1 MRGARLAVY
10 MLSAAMLLAGCGYRA
25 PMHKRVIPEADNPAF
40 GIIRPAYRE
49 LAATVAEST
58 GLLPTQ
64 GNQVSIIPV
73 NTDRL
78 QWMLEQM
85 RQARKSIYIDIYRF
99 RIDSG
104 GAFLY
109 SILEEKARAGLDVR
123 IIADKGANR
132 TSDLKKLKELED
144 DGAKVEFFRFPV
156 WVADY
161 ILPPIATTHRDH
173 RKIMIIDGEIAYIG
187 GRNLADYYYFKWK
200 DLDACYSGP
209 AVAQLAQVFQE
220 NWNRVSPD
228 TPSVSLKPAGEVIG
242 KIPPPATVPQFSG
255 KTIQII
261 PDSPSDKSLPLRD
274 AFELAVEQARDYF
287 YFQSPYLPPPPSTV
301 QKLKEAAL
309 RGVDV
314 RWMVPAKND
323 IFFQKW
329 MGETLYKGYMKS
341 GIRIFEWQEDMLH
354 NKLYISDDYITCI
367 GSTNADNLSFFLNYE
382 VSSII
387 YDEEVARSTKETFL
401 KEQENCKEITLKDVE
416 EWGALRLLRNW
427 LFRVAGGPV
436 G

>member
-1 MRGARLAVY
+1 
-10 MLSAAMLLAGCGYRA
+10 
-25 PMHKRVIPEADNPAF
+25 MHQTIIPEAEDPAF
-40 GIIRPAYRE
+40 GIIRPEYRKM
-49 LAATVAEST
+49 AATVAHST
-58 GLLPTQ
+58 GLNPTQ
-64 GNQVSIIPV
+64 GNQVGIIPV

-78 QWMLEQM
+78 HWMLEQLQ
-85 RQARKSIYIDIYRF
+85 QARKSIYIDMYRF
-99 RIDSG
+99 RVDSG
-104 GAFLY
+104 GVLLY
-109 SILEEKARAGLDVR
+109 GILEEKARAGLDVR
-123 IIADKGANR
+123 IIVDKGANKKE
-132 TSDLKKLKELED
+132 DLDKLKLLQD
-144 DGAKVEFFRFPV
+144 AGAQVEFFRFPV

-173 RKIMIIDGEIAYIG
+173 RKIVIIDGEIAYIG
-187 GRNLADYYYFKWK
+187 GRNLADYYYFVWK

-209 AVAQLAQVFQE
+209 VVAQLAQVYQE

-228 TPSVSLKPAGEVIG
+228 SPSVSLKPAGDAIG
-242 KIPPPATVPQFSG
+242 RIPPPESVPYFSG

-261 PDSPSDKSLPLRD
+261 PDSPIDKRLPLRD

-314 RWMVPAKND
+314 RWMVPSKND
-323 IFFQKW
+323 IFFQQW
-329 MGETLYKGYMKS
+329 MGETLYKGYMTS
-341 GIRIFEWQEDMLH
+341 GIRVFEWQEEMLH

-367 GSTNADNLSFFLNYE
+367 GSTNVDNLSFFLNYE

-387 YDEEVARSTKETFL
+387 YDEEVTRSTKEQFL
-401 KEQENCKEITLKDVE
+401 KEQEQCREITLSEVE
-416 EWGALRLLRNW
+416 GWNAFRLLRNW
-427 LFRVAGGPV
+427 FFRVLGGPV

>member
-1 MRGARLAVY
+1 
-10 MLSAAMLLAGCGYRA
+10 
-25 PMHKRVIPEADNPAF
+25 MHQTIIPEAEDPAF
-40 GIIRPAYRE
+40 GIIRPEYRKM
-49 LAATVAEST
+49 AATVAHST
-58 GLLPTQ
+58 GLYPTQ
-64 GNQVSIIPV
+64 GNQVGIIPV

-78 QWMLEQM
+78 HWMLEQLQ
-85 RQARKSIYIDIYRF
+85 QARKSIYIDMYRF
-99 RIDSG
+99 RVDSG
-104 GAFLY
+104 GVLLY

-123 IIADKGANR
+123 IIVDKGANKKE
-132 TSDLKKLKELED
+132 DLDKLKLLQD
-144 DGAKVEFFRFPV
+144 TGAQVEFFRFPV

-173 RKIMIIDGEIAYIG
+173 RKIVIIDGEIAYIG
-187 GRNLADYYYFKWK
+187 GRNLADYYYFVWK

-209 AVAQLAQVFQE
+209 VVAQLAQVYQE

-228 TPSVSLKPAGEVIG
+228 TPSVSLKPAGDAIG
-242 KIPPPATVPQFSG
+242 RIPPPESVPYFSG

-261 PDSPSDKSLPLRD
+261 PDSPIDKRLPLRD

-314 RWMVPAKND
+314 RWMVPSKND
-323 IFFQKW
+323 IFFQQW
-329 MGETLYKGYMKS
+329 MGETLYKGYMTS
-341 GIRIFEWQEDMLH
+341 GIRVFEWQEEMLH

-367 GSTNADNLSFFLNYE
+367 GSTNVDNLSFFLNYE

-387 YDEEVARSTKETFL
+387 YDEEVACSTKEQFL
-401 KEQENCKEITLKDVE
+401 KEQEQCREITLSEVE
-416 EWGALRLLRNW
+416 GWNAFRLLRNW
-427 LFRVAGGPV
+427 FFRVLGGPV

>member
-1 MRGARLAVY
+1 
-10 MLSAAMLLAGCGYRA
+10 
-25 PMHKRVIPEADNPAF
+25 MHQTIIPEAEDPAF
-40 GIIRPAYRE
+40 GIIRPEYRKM
-49 LAATVAEST
+49 AATVAHST
-58 GLLPTQ
+58 GLNPTQ
-64 GNQVSIIPV
+64 GNQVGIIPV

-78 QWMLEQM
+78 HWMLEQLQ
-85 RQARKSIYIDIYRF
+85 QARKSIYIDMYRF
-99 RIDSG
+99 RVDSG
-104 GAFLY
+104 GVLLY
-109 SILEEKARAGLDVR
+109 GILEEKARAGLDVR
-123 IIADKGANR
+123 IIVDKGANKKE
-132 TSDLKKLKELED
+132 DLDKLKLLQD
-144 DGAKVEFFRFPV
+144 AGAQVEFFRFPV

-173 RKIMIIDGEIAYIG
+173 RKIVIIDGEIAYIG
-187 GRNLADYYYFKWK
+187 GRNLADYYYFVWK

-209 AVAQLAQVFQE
+209 VVAQLAQVYQE

-228 TPSVSLKPAGEVIG
+228 TPSVSLKPAGDAIG
-242 KIPPPATVPQFSG
+242 RIPPPESVPYFSG

-261 PDSPSDKSLPLRD
+261 PDSPIDKRLPLRD

-314 RWMVPAKND
+314 RWMVPSKND
-323 IFFQKW
+323 IFFQQW
-329 MGETLYKGYMKS
+329 MGETLYKGYMTS
-341 GIRIFEWQEDMLH
+341 GIRVFEWQEEMLH

-367 GSTNADNLSFFLNYE
+367 GSTNVDNLSFFLNYE

-387 YDEEVARSTKETFL
+387 YDEEVTRSTKEQFL
-401 KEQENCKEITLKDVE
+401 KEQEQCREITLSEVE
-416 EWGALRLLRNW
+416 GWNAFRLLRNW
-427 LFRVAGGPV
+427 FFRVLGGPV

>member
-1 MRGARLAVY
+1 MSRARIVVCT
-10 MLSAAMLLAGCGYRA
+10 LSTALLLAGCGYRA

-73 NTDRL
+73 NTDRFE
-78 QWMLEQM
+78 WMQEQM
-85 RQARKSIYIDIYRF
+85 QKARKSIYIDMYRF
-99 RIDSG
+99 RVDSG
-104 GAFLY
+104 GVLLY

-123 IIADKGANR
+123 IILDKGANKS
-132 TSDLKKLKELED
+132 SDLKKLKELQNA
-144 DGAKVEFFRFPV
+144 GAQVEFFHFPV

-161 ILPPIATTHRDH
+161 ILPPLATTHRDH
-173 RKIMIIDGEIAYIG
+173 RKLVIIDGEIAYIG
-187 GRNLADYYYFKWK
+187 GRNLADYYYFVWK

-209 AVAQLAQVFQE
+209 VVAQLSQVYQE
-220 NWNRVSPD
+220 NWNRVAPD
-228 TPSVSLKPAGEVIG
+228 TPSVSLKPSGDSIG
-242 KIPPPATVPQFSG
+242 KIPPPETVPQFSG

-261 PDSPSDKSLPLRD
+261 PDSPTDQSLPLRD
-274 AFELAVEQARDYF
+274 ATELAIEQARDYF

-314 RWMVPAKND
+314 RWMVPSKND

-329 MGETLYKGYMKS
+329 MGETLYKGYLKS
-341 GIRIFEWQEDMLH
+341 GIRIFEWQENMLH
-354 NKLYISDDYITCI
+354 NKLYVSDDYITCI
-367 GSTNADNLSFFLNYE
+367 GSTNVDNLSFFLNYE

-387 YDEEVARSTKETFL
+387 YDDEVAQNARERFL
-401 KEQENCKEITLKDVE
+401 KEQEKCVEITLKDVE

-427 LFRVAGGPV
+427 LFRVVGGPV

>member
-1 MRGARLAVY
+1 
-10 MLSAAMLLAGCGYRA
+10 
-25 PMHKRVIPEADNPAF
+25 MHQTIIPEAEVPAF
-40 GIIRPAYRE
+40 GIIRPEYRKM
-49 LAATVAEST
+49 AATVAHST
-58 GLLPTQ
+58 GLNPTQ
-64 GNQVSIIPV
+64 GNQVGIIPV

-78 QWMLEQM
+78 HWMLEQLQ
-85 RQARKSIYIDIYRF
+85 QARKSIYIDMYRF
-99 RIDSG
+99 RVDSG
-104 GAFLY
+104 GVLLY
-109 SILEEKARAGLDVR
+109 GILEEKARAGLDVR
-123 IIADKGANR
+123 IIVDKGANKKE
-132 TSDLKKLKELED
+132 DLDKLKLLQD
-144 DGAKVEFFRFPV
+144 AGAQVEFFRFPV

-173 RKIMIIDGEIAYIG
+173 RKIVIIDGEIAYIG
-187 GRNLADYYYFKWK
+187 GRNLADYYYFVWK

-209 AVAQLAQVFQE
+209 VVAQLAQVYQE

-228 TPSVSLKPAGEVIG
+228 SPSVSLKPAGDAIG
-242 KIPPPATVPQFSG
+242 RIPPPESVPYFSG

-261 PDSPSDKSLPLRD
+261 PDSPIDKRLPLRD

-314 RWMVPAKND
+314 RWMVPSKND
-323 IFFQKW
+323 IFFQQW
-329 MGETLYKGYMKS
+329 MGETLYKGYMTS
-341 GIRIFEWQEDMLH
+341 GIRVFEWQEEMLH

-367 GSTNADNLSFFLNYE
+367 GSTNVDNLSFFLNYE

-387 YDEEVARSTKETFL
+387 YDEEVARSTKEQFL
-401 KEQENCKEITLKDVE
+401 KEQEQCREITLSEVE
-416 EWGALRLLRNW
+416 GWNAFRLLRNW
-427 LFRVAGGPV
+427 FFRVLGGPV